1 MARRIRKF
9 KVALLISASLLFV
22 FVLTAFFYTF
32 VGVVGEVG
40 TSGAPLSVA
49 DLSRVPQSVI
59 EDAAA
64 VAKELFGD
72 YQDKYNIF
80 VTQLLALYL
89 EAKDEDFV
97 VLFNSGGWGWNLL
110 EASAGWTSI
119 FGGMKSELQKLGYNA
134 LFVNYQ
140 RTEENL
146 RGIIDE
152 FMEVVSVYPT
162 KAEKLAKRVE
172 FLTSHV
178 PDLKV
183 IVAGESN
190 GTIISDSVMNML
202 RYNQQ
207 VYSIQT
213 GPPFWYKTTMRER
226 TLVLE
231 SNGLTRDTFSEGDIG
246 AILWASAKALLGLA
260 PPDEDPG
267 RILYFMRAPGHDYQ
281 WRYPHVYHEITNFL
295 EKNFGF
301 KRSKPS

>member
-49 DLSRVPQSVI
+49 DLSQVPRSVI
-59 EDAAA
+59 EDATRLAR
-64 VAKELFGD
+64 ELFGD

-89 EAKDEDFV
+89 EAKDKDFV

-110 EASAGWTSI
+110 ERSAGWASI
-119 FGGMKSELQKLGYNA
+119 FDGMKSELQDLGYKA

-146 RGIIDE
+146 RGIINE
-152 FMEVVSVYPT
+152 FMEVLSVYPT

-202 RYNQQ
+202 HDNQQ

-213 GPPFWYKTTMRER
+213 GPPFWYKTTMWER

-231 SNGLTRDTFSEGDIG
+231 SNGLTRDTFSEGDVG

-260 PPDEDPG
+260 PEDEDPG
-267 RILYFMRAPGHDYQ
+267 RILYFMRAPGHDYRWQ
-281 WRYPHVYHEITNFL
+281 YPHVYYEITNFL

-301 KRSKPS
+301 KQSKSS

>member
-59 EDAAA
+59 EDATTMAR
-64 VAKELFGD
+64 ELFGD

-97 VLFNSGGWGWNLL
+97 VLFNSGGWGWNVL
-110 EASAGWTSI
+110 ERSAGWTSI
-119 FGGMKSELQKLGYNA
+119 FDGMKSELQKLGYKA

-202 RYNQQ
+202 RDNQQ

-281 WRYPHVYHEITNFL
+281 WWYPHVYYEITNFL

-301 KRSKPS
+301 KQPKPS